1 MNCCDNNCRQG
12 RDCPARKAYTGP
24 AKPIP
29 THRELISDRAE
40 LIWFAVL
47 ALCLLC
53 LLPWL

>member
-1 MNCCDNNCRQG
+1 MKKYN
-12 RDCPARKAYTGP
+12 GP

-47 ALCLLC
+47 FVVFIVIMVI
-53 LLPWL
+53 PWD